1 MLSCSELSVRFHC
14 KTTDSP
20 EEEDTVFFET
30 IIDLSKLFRL
40 ENFSLATLHSIPRN
54 SIFFWV
60 DDKTLL
66 MENSIYISLRK
77 SKQISARNS
86 SVATATLDDK
96 LINDALSGDME
107 EGTSDSILNE
117 MNSMLV
123 DEDER
128 NIALRDEID
137 VGLNRVSTLR
147 SEAETFLQTTTK
159 NSSSAMQKEPSAALQ
174 LLELQQV
181 PLLSQAVTNY
191 SKSHAVT
198 YYASQSLSPYSAG
211 RNICVHIFVFCCVMS
226 VLHQLE
232 ALVETAE
239 AEVVFEETALSSEVR
254 ALALAKQNLD
264 VALQKWTDI
273 TTRDSSIQTT
283 EELIKQKKNEL
294 IHTKVSTICLLQI
307 YVIPL
312 LIFAHLKFIYI
323 QFLLDARRLKLFG
336 ELSTIYPIGK
346 VVKDSSTSSGG
357 NLLRSRTSHIPP
369 SEDGSGDAYAI
380 RGVELPMFIDNRCVG
395 NNGCFLDWQWN
406 NFQCRAWVSCA
417 TLYVFCFLINI

>member
-147 SEAETFLQTTTK
+147 SEAPRRTLLPPCRRSPVQPCSYWSCNRYHCFHKQSQIIVNRMQSHIMQVSPCHHTLQ
-159 NSSSAMQKEPSAALQ
+159 
-174 LLELQQV
+174 
-181 PLLSQAVTNY
+181 
-191 SKSHAVT
+191 
-198 YYASQSLSPYSAG
+198 
-211 RNICVHIFVFCCVMS
+211 
-226 VLHQLE
+226 
-232 ALVETAE
+232 
-239 AEVVFEETALSSEVR
+239 EETYVFIFLCFVV
-254 ALALAKQNLD
+254 L
-264 VALQKWTDI
+264 
-273 TTRDSSIQTT
+273 
-283 EELIKQKKNEL
+283 
-294 IHTKVSTICLLQI
+294 CL
-307 YVIPL
+307 
-312 LIFAHLKFIYI
+312 FFIS
-323 QFLLDARRLKLFG
+323 LRRL
-336 ELSTIYPIGK
+336 
-346 VVKDSSTSSGG
+346 
-357 NLLRSRTSHIPP
+357 
-369 SEDGSGDAYAI
+369 
-380 RGVELPMFIDNRCVG
+380 
-395 NNGCFLDWQWN
+395 
-406 NFQCRAWVSCA
+406 
-417 TLYVFCFLINI
+417 